1 MDTGE
6 GRRGREGES
15 EASEGTR
22 ADEGAWA
29 RAMVDMAD
37 INGKQQKRASNDG
50 AARRRSSKI
59 NEIGVT
65 YLPYLFFDIA
75 MCALATK
82 KNLVHT

>member
-1 MDTGE
+1 
-6 GRRGREGES
+6 
-15 EASEGTR
+15 
-22 ADEGAWA
+22 
-29 RAMVDMAD
+29 MVDMAD
-37 INGKQQKRASNDG
+37 NNGKQQKRESNDG

-65 YLPYLFFDIA
+65 YLPYLFFDVA